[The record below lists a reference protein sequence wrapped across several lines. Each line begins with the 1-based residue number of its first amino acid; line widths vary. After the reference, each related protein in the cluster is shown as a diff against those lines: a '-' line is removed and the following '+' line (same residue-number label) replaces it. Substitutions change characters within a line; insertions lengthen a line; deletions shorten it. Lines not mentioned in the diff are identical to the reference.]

1 MLRISISFPS
11 GSGKTL
17 ELDELSKVKDLK
29 LLAHRSFGRG
39 FLKFVPAKGHVLTN
53 PADSLQAA
61 GIQDGEHLTAVA
73 QDGKLIAANKAFA
86 LWCCGGNSVVT
97 WGNPHSGGSC
107 SAILAGQSKTRLDSS
122 FVLLLPARYHSG
134 HGQLLTAAQRSL
146 EQFESIQIHSKFKSS
161 FQAISNPISSA
172 FHKRHNP
179 ALFSCCNSW
188 KVACEEHRHKQAQKT
203 QQTFTN
209 HLFPENK
216 TDPWEWV
223 PEVVC
228 TPHCDDS

>member
-1 MLRISISFPS
+1 MSWKGFRLRFAFLRMLRISISFPS

-29 LLAHRSFGRG
+29 LLAQRSFGRG

-122 FVLLLPARYHSG
+122 LILLLPARNHSG
-134 HGQLLTAAQRSL
+134 SWTVVDCCSTVAWTIRIHSNP
-146 EQFESIQIHSKFKSS
+146 FKIQI
-161 FQAISNPISSA
+161 
-172 FHKRHNP
+172 
-179 ALFSCCNSW
+179 
-188 KVACEEHRHKQAQKT
+188 
-203 QQTFTN
+203 
-209 HLFPENK
+209 
-216 TDPWEWV
+216 
-223 PEVVC
+223 
-228 TPHCDDS
+228 